1 MARGEQNNMAKK
13 KTNHGGK
20 RQGAGRKATLENATP
35 VLVRF
40 EEKQL
45 TKLDTYTQQKKL
57 PSRSAAL
64 RTMVDET
71 QIEESDDEGTG
82 SSDGSSN

>member
-1 MARGEQNNMAKK
+1 MAKK

-20 RQGAGRKATLENATP
+20 RAGAGRKATLENATP

-45 TKLDTYTQQKKL
+45 TRLDSYTQQRKL
-57 PSRSAAL
+57 PNRSAAL
-64 RTMVDET
+64 RNMVDET
-71 QIEESDDEGTG
+71 QIEESDNEGNGPSNGG
-82 SSDGSSN
+82 SN

>member
-1 MARGEQNNMAKK
+1 MAKK

-20 RQGAGRKATLENATP
+20 RVGAGRKAMLENATP

-45 TKLDTYTQQKKL
+45 TRLDSYTQQRKL
-57 PSRSAAL
+57 PNRSAAL
-64 RTMVDET
+64 RNMVDET
-71 QIEESDDEGTG
+71 QIEESDDEGNRP
-82 SSDGSSN
+82 SDGGSN